1 MKYAK
6 SKYIISVLIIY
17 SLLLAVSCEKH
28 SYNNPYD
35 TETNIEDLA
44 PHSIQIDSAH
54 LFEKSFSWECD
65 SDEVEIF
72 IIDRK
77 KDNSSWIEN
86 YASVNGDTFEWTD
99 TLISLNADYNYR
111 FTSQFDKNTAPSDVV
126 DYKATIPAPS
136 NLEIEEISESRYKLT
151 WKDNSIGEQGFS
163 IDKSIDGEWKE
174 NYAILEANTE
184 QFTDSSLFTSRS
196 LDLKY
201 RLRAFY
207 GDTYSGEKIISANAD
222 LSSPLGLVIDFK
234 NLEQIQLRWVD
245 RSDGEQGYKIDRKIG
260 TNPWEEEIGITES
273 NTATYVDENFELNQN
288 IKYRVYAFSDDYIS
302 GKIENNVTT
311 LITAPSEVE
320 LIPVSLSELEISW
333 KDNTNREQGFKI
345 DRKVDD
351 GSWQTSY
358 AQVGENITS
367 YKDEVD
373 LLNHNY
379 SYRVYTYYNEQT
391 SAKTEKS
398 IDGLNIEIEMVLVE
412 GGTFNMGCT
421 SEQNNCDEDELPT
434 HEVTLDN
441 YFISKYEVTNS
452 QYADFL
458 NLIDCNSDGTYND
471 DDYGNVRYIEIT
483 DTECQIDYI
492 DGEFKSAPGKENY
505 PVIEVSWYGANA
517 FARSNGGHLPTEAQ
531 WEYAA
536 RGGNQSQ
543 GYIYSGSSSLND
555 VGWYSINSDNHS
567 HEVGIKQP
575 NELGIHDMSG
585 NVWEWCQ
592 DWYDDNYYEV
602 SPQNNPQGP
611 SVGSH
616 KVIRGGSW
624 AYLSHI
630 CRVANRNENNLNVTY
645 NNYGF
650 RIVRED
656 DFPQ

>member
-6 SKYIISVLIIY
+6 SNYIISVLIAY
-17 SLLLAVSCEKH
+17 SLLSVVSCEKH

-65 SDEVEIF
+65 SDEVETF

-77 KDNSSWIEN
+77 KDNSSWVEN
-86 YASVNGDTFEWTD
+86 YASVNGNTFEWTD
-99 TLISLNADYNYR
+99 TLISLNSDYLYR

-126 DYKATIPAPS
+126 DYKATIPTPS
-136 NLEIEEISESRYKLT
+136 ELEIEKISESRYKLT
-151 WKDNSIGEQGFS
+151 WKDNSIGEHGFS

-174 NYAILEANTE
+174 NYALLEANTE

-201 RLRAFY
+201 RLRAFH
-207 GDTYSGEKIISANAD
+207 GDTYSSEKTISANAD

-288 IKYRVYAFSDDYIS
+288 IKYRVYAFSDDFIS
-302 GKIENNVTT
+302 GKIENNITT
-311 LITAPSEVE
+311 SIAAPSEVE
-320 LIPVSLSELEISW
+320 LTPVSLSELEISW

-351 GSWQTSY
+351 GSWQTSF
-358 AQVGENITS
+358 AQVGENTTTFN
-367 YKDEVD
+367 DDVD

-379 SYRVYTYYNEQT
+379 TYRLYTYYNEHI
-391 SAKTEKS
+391 SSKTEKS

-412 GGTFNMGCT
+412 GGTFTMGCT
-421 SEQNNCDEDELPT
+421 GEQNNCDEDELPT
-434 HEVTLDN
+434 HSVTLNN

-452 QYADFL
+452 QYASFL

-471 DDYGNVRYIEIT
+471 EDYGNVRYIEIT

-492 DGEFKSAPGKENY
+492 DGEFKSESGKENY
-505 PVIEVSWYGANA
+505 PVTEVSWYGANA

-543 GYIYSGSSSLND
+543 GYIYSGGSNLGD
-555 VGWYSINSDNHS
+555 VGWYSVNSDSHS

-592 DWYDDNYYEV
+592 DWYDEDYYEI

-611 SVGSH
+611 NVGTH
-616 KVIRGGSW
+616 KVVRGGSW